1 MKTSSS
7 HLSMEAAIAMFPTRR
22 AILAGLGTTPF
33 LGGVASGEPPATIL
47 IRNVQLFDGTGS
59 PRQPRNVRILGDRI
73 DAVSAGDIP
82 ASPGATVIDG
92 AGQTLMPGLTDAH
105 WHMSAVKGV
114 PWMGSDDAVA
124 VALVLQDAEF
134 QLMRGFTTVRDTAG
148 FVFGIKAAIDRG
160 IVPGPRCYPSGA
172 AISQTSGHGDTTSA
186 DQLPTALGGEPSRL
200 ELLGMLAVANGIP
213 EVLAATRQQLKRGAS
228 QIKIMASGGVTTDN
242 DPIDVLQYTLEEMR
256 AIVGAATDWG
266 TYACAHAYSAPAV
279 RRCLEAGVFSI
290 EHGHGI
296 DDATAALMAEKGA
309 WLSTQPFEA
318 GDNILTPEQQIKAT
332 ESLGGA
338 GWQPSVRLAKKHG
351 VKIGFGTD
359 LFARTRTS
367 RTENVMLPRL
377 GTIFPNAEV
386 LRMATSGNCA
396 LFAQSGKR
404 NPYRAAPLG
413 IVKEGA
419 WADLLLVRGNPLDDL
434 HLLEDYERNLL
445 VIVKDG
451 VIHKNV
457 LAA

>member
-1 MKTSSS
+1 MTNV
-7 HLSMEAAIAMFPTRR
+7 HLTRR
-22 AILAGLGTTPF
+22 TLLAGMGAAPF
-33 LGGVASGEPPATIL
+33 VAGVASGQAAPAIL

-59 PRQPRNVRILGDRI
+59 ARQPRNVRIAGNRI
-73 DAVSAGDIP
+73 DAVSPGDIP
-82 ASPGATVIDG
+82 VLPGTTVIDG

-124 VALVLQDAEF
+124 VALVLQDAAF
-134 QLMRGFTTVRDTAG
+134 QLMRGFTAVRDTAG

-160 IVPGPRCYPSGA
+160 IMPGPRCYPSGA
-172 AISQTSGHGDTTSA
+172 ALSQTSGHGDTTPA

-200 ELLGMLAVANGIP
+200 ELLGMLAVANGVP

-266 TYACAHAYSAPAV
+266 TYASAHAYSAPAV
-279 RRCLEAGVFSI
+279 RRCLDAGVLSI

-309 WLSTQPFEA
+309 WLSTQPFEP
-318 GDNILTPEQQIKAT
+318 GDNILTADQEVKAR

-351 VKIGFGTD
+351 VKIAFGTD
-359 LFARTRTS
+359 LFARTQAS
-367 RTENVMLPRL
+367 RTENAMLPRL
-377 GTIFPNAEV
+377 GAVFPNAEV

-396 LFAQSGKR
+396 LFARSGKR
-404 NPYRAAPLG
+404 DPYRAAPLG
-413 IVKEGA
+413 VVREGA

-434 HLLEDYERNLL
+434 RVFEDYQRNLL
-445 VIVKDG
+445 LIMKDG
-451 VIHKNV
+451 VIHKNI